1 MATPVQIQC
10 PFLYTLLLNYLSF
23 PSICLVISLLPF
35 IIYFKLPITRTLFD
49 FPRRFELSGVDCS
62 VVGGGGVT
70 PHPPVRTG
78 TQATLSLLLLRVSH
92 FKRYYLRFRFSHN
105 FFFKNN
111 ANILLNSKLST
122 FINEK
127 IGRCSFFKGILERLE
142 KGYILISKILNMTK
156 NISNKCINAET
167 VNCFFF

>member
-1 MATPVQIQC
+1 MV
-10 PFLYTLLLNYLSF
+10 
-23 PSICLVISLLPF
+23 
-35 IIYFKLPITRTLFD
+35 
-49 FPRRFELSGVDCS
+49 
-62 VVGGGGVT
+62 GGVT
-70 PHPPVRTG
+70 PLPPVRTG

-122 FINEK
+122 FINQK

-167 VNCFFF
+167 VNCFFKIKPRSRDTRETRAKAREEKRETFFVPLPSRAISHARGHLRVSRFA